1 MKSYPDIA
9 LNRNASVAFNHIWD
23 SQNEKWV
30 AMSQNPYDLNLSQAK
45 SSIHKFGSLPTIGG
59 KTSEETI
66 WDGEGLYEFPSDD
79 GVSLT
84 ISSSNASDNQ
94 SFVVIGLDENF
105 LEQTWEG
112 NLDGVNNV
120 NISGTWTRVFRAYN
134 NGSTDLVGD
143 VSIKN
148 VSTTHAKVLSQYN
161 QTLMAVYTIPD
172 NYTGKLLRIHA
183 SANNTDTANRLNILC
198 HLKTREYNKV
208 FRTRNILS
216 FSDILPLTE
225 EATFPLTL
233 PPRTD
238 IIINKISS
246 NSISGTINAE
256 FDIALL

>member
-1 MKSYPDIA
+1 MKEYPNIA
-9 LNRNASVAFNHIWD
+9 IQRNASVAFNHVWD
-23 SQNEKWV
+23 SQNQEWIP
-30 AMSQNPYDLNLSQAK
+30 MSQNPYDVNLSQAK
-45 SSIHKFGSLPTIGG
+45 SNIHKFGSLPTIAS
-59 KTSEETI
+59 KTAEETI
-66 WDGEGLYEFPSDD
+66 WDETGLYEFPSND
-79 GVSLT
+79 GVSLA
-84 ISSSNASDNQ
+84 ISSSNTNDNQ
-94 SFVVIGLDENF
+94 SFVVVGLDENF
-105 LEQTWEG
+105 LEKTWEG
-112 NLDGVNNV
+112 NLNGLNNV
-120 NISGTWTRVFRAYN
+120 SISGTWTRVFRAYN
-134 NGSTDLVGD
+134 NGSTDLAGN
-143 VSIKN
+143 VSIKDG
-148 VSTTHAKVLSQYN
+148 STIYAKVLTQYN

-183 SANNTDTANRLNILC
+183 SANNTDTASRLNILC

-246 NSISGTINAE
+246 NSTSGTINAE